1 MKTRIIAINKLGLDI
16 INSLPI
22 SVIKNFDIVHIQD
35 EKNKYRNNTFK
46 HNLNL
51 TKILTNENDI
61 NQINYILNSKDL
73 YIFVCDI
80 ENQDDYKFIYKVLS
94 SVKKYNE
101 VILLI
106 KKNNFLTYDQTKQIS
121 TQATTTMF
129 VHENSLTTYEIGKF
143 MFESEK
149 KLFIN
154 NFINSIVSINK
165 IIYEAGDINI
175 DFADLMSVIKYSNI
189 SWFGHTKSV
198 GINKSQEAV
207 NNLLDLQFFQG
218 NFNDVNSMI
227 VQIISGEEIKMN
239 EVTELSNRLKS
250 FANNKCNIF
259 FGIKRKKIMHNEI
272 ELIVLASTKNDFSTT
287 ISKGYLEL
295 ACGNEEEQI
304 NLEEIHIPP
313 FMRKKTAFT
322 KIN

>member
-106 KKNNFLTYDQTKQIS
+106 KKNNFLTYDQ
-121 TQATTTMF
+121 
-129 VHENSLTTYEIGKF
+129 
-143 MFESEK
+143 
-149 KLFIN
+149 
-154 NFINSIVSINK
+154 
-165 IIYEAGDINI
+165 
-175 DFADLMSVIKYSNI
+175 
-189 SWFGHTKSV
+189 
-198 GINKSQEAV
+198 
-207 NNLLDLQFFQG
+207 
-218 NFNDVNSMI
+218 
-227 VQIISGEEIKMN
+227 
-239 EVTELSNRLKS
+239 
-250 FANNKCNIF
+250 
-259 FGIKRKKIMHNEI
+259 
-272 ELIVLASTKNDFSTT
+272 
-287 ISKGYLEL
+287 
-295 ACGNEEEQI
+295 
-304 NLEEIHIPP
+304 
-313 FMRKKTAFT
+313 
-322 KIN
+322 